1 MKNHLGKKTSLEEK
15 ILQFVNK
22 EFRNFLCYPFIM
34 EEKFQKGS
42 KYFYCKKC
50 DYSSNRK
57 SQWIRH
63 LSTTKHKMDNMDNPV
78 DNPKSSKRIFLCHCG
93 KKYKY
98 NTGLSKHKKK
108 CVSVMKET
116 IQTNYKTIAS
126 SSNEKGNLSLEM
138 LNKVLEQNN
147 TLMEKVIE
155 LSKDRQVINY
165 QNCNN
170 KKMTIN
176 VFLNEECKD
185 AMNLTDFVE
194 NVKISLEDLKYTKE
208 HGYIKGISNI
218 FVKHLQ
224 DLDPKERPIHCSDK
238 KRLQFYVK
246 EENKWDKDKANAKID
261 KTIEDITVKQIKRI
275 KEWEGKN
282 PDYLQNDK
290 LLQEWHR
297 MIQQITGS
305 GDEIQRERNKE
316 QIKKSLGNTIEIKD
330 AMIIDD

>member
-1 MKNHLGKKTSLEEK
+1 MEK
-15 ILQFVNK
+15 
-22 EFRNFLCYPFIM
+22 
-34 EEKFQKGS
+34 KFQKSS
-42 KYFYCKKC
+42 KKFYCKKC
-50 DYSSNRK
+50 DYSSNRE
-57 SQWIRH
+57 SQWRRH
-63 LSTTKHKMDNMDNPV
+63 LSTTKHKMDNMDNTL
-78 DNPKSSKRIFLCHCG
+78 DNSKSTKRCFECACG
-93 KKYKY
+93 KVYKY
-98 NTGLSKHKKK
+98 NSGLSKHKKK
-108 CVSVMKET
+108 CPLIMKNEVVPVVN
-116 IQTNYKTIAS
+116 QTSTTS
-126 SSNEKGNLSLEM
+126 SSKSSLSVEV
-138 LNKVLEQNN
+138 LNKLVEQNN

-165 QNCNN
+165 QNCGN

-176 VFLNEECKD
+176 VFLNQECKN

-194 NVKISLEDLKYTKE
+194 NVKVSLEDLNYTKE

-218 FVKHLQ
+218 FVKHLK

-246 EENKWDKDKANAKID
+246 EENKWEKDKANAKID

-275 KEWEGKN
+275 KEWEKKH
-282 PDYLQNDK
+282 PDYLQNEK

-305 GDEIQRERNKE
+305 GEELQKE

-330 AMIIDD
+330 AMVIE

>member
-1 MKNHLGKKTSLEEK
+1 MEK
-15 ILQFVNK
+15 
-22 EFRNFLCYPFIM
+22 
-34 EEKFQKGS
+34 KFQKSS
-42 KYFYCKKC
+42 KKFYCKKC
-50 DYSSNRK
+50 DYSSNRE
-57 SQWIRH
+57 SQWRRH
-63 LSTTKHKMDNMDNPV
+63 LSTTKHKMDNMDNTL
-78 DNPKSSKRIFLCHCG
+78 DNSKSTKRCFECACG
-93 KKYKY
+93 KVYKY
-98 NTGLSKHKKK
+98 NSGLSKHKKK
-108 CVSVMKET
+108 CPLIMKNEVVPVVTENTTTTSSKSGLSVEV
-116 IQTNYKTIAS
+116 
-126 SSNEKGNLSLEM
+126 
-138 LNKVLEQNN
+138 LNKLVEQNN

-165 QNCNN
+165 QNCGN

-176 VFLNEECKD
+176 VFLNQECKN

-194 NVKISLEDLKYTKE
+194 NVKVSLEDLNYTKE

-218 FVKHLQ
+218 FVKHLK

-246 EENKWDKDKANAKID
+246 EENKWEKDKANAKID

-275 KEWEGKN
+275 KEWEKKH

-305 GDEIQRERNKE
+305 GEEVQKE

-330 AMIIDD
+330 AMVIE

>member
-1 MKNHLGKKTSLEEK
+1 MEK
-15 ILQFVNK
+15 
-22 EFRNFLCYPFIM
+22 
-34 EEKFQKGS
+34 KFQKSS
-42 KYFYCKKC
+42 KKFYCKKC
-50 DYSSNRK
+50 DYSSNRE
-57 SQWIRH
+57 SQWRRH
-63 LSTTKHKMDNMDNPV
+63 LSTTKHKMDNMDNTL
-78 DNPKSSKRIFLCHCG
+78 DNSKSTKRCFECVCG
-93 KKYKY
+93 KVYKY
-98 NTGLSKHKKK
+98 NSGLSKHKKK
-108 CVSVMKET
+108 CPLIMKNEVVPVVNET
-116 IQTNYKTIAS
+116 STTS
-126 SSNEKGNLSLEM
+126 SSKSSLSVEV
-138 LNKVLEQNN
+138 LNKLVEQNN

-165 QNCNN
+165 QNCGN

-176 VFLNEECKD
+176 VFLNQECKN

-194 NVKISLEDLKYTKE
+194 NVKVSLEDLNYTKE

-218 FVKHLQ
+218 FVKHLK

-246 EENKWDKDKANAKID
+246 EENKWEKDKANAKID

-275 KEWEGKN
+275 KEWEKKH
-282 PDYLQNDK
+282 PDYLQNEK

-305 GDEIQRERNKE
+305 GEELQKE

-330 AMIIDD
+330 AMVIE

>member
-1 MKNHLGKKTSLEEK
+1 MEK
-15 ILQFVNK
+15 
-22 EFRNFLCYPFIM
+22 
-34 EEKFQKGS
+34 KFQKSS
-42 KYFYCKKC
+42 KKFYCKKC
-50 DYSSNRK
+50 DYSSNRE
-57 SQWIRH
+57 SQWRRH
-63 LSTTKHKMDNMDNPV
+63 LSTTKHKMDNMDNTL
-78 DNPKSSKRIFLCHCG
+78 DNVKSTKRCFECACG
-93 KKYKY
+93 KVYKY
-98 NTGLSKHKKK
+98 NSGLSKHKKK
-108 CVSVMKET
+108 CPLIMKNEVVPVVTENTTTTSSKSGLSVEV
-116 IQTNYKTIAS
+116 
-126 SSNEKGNLSLEM
+126 
-138 LNKVLEQNN
+138 LNKLVEQNN

-165 QNCNN
+165 QNCGN

-176 VFLNEECKD
+176 VFLNQECKN

-194 NVKISLEDLKYTKE
+194 NVKVSLEDLNYTKE

-218 FVKHLQ
+218 FVKHLK

-246 EENKWDKDKANAKID
+246 EENKWEKDKANAKID

-275 KEWEGKN
+275 KEWEKKH

-305 GDEIQRERNKE
+305 GEEVQKE

-330 AMIIDD
+330 AMVIE

>member
-1 MKNHLGKKTSLEEK
+1 MEK
-15 ILQFVNK
+15 
-22 EFRNFLCYPFIM
+22 
-34 EEKFQKGS
+34 KFQKSS
-42 KYFYCKKC
+42 KKFYCKKC
-50 DYSSNRK
+50 DYSSNRE
-57 SQWIRH
+57 SQWRRH
-63 LSTTKHKMDNMDNPV
+63 LSTTKHKMDNMDNTL
-78 DNPKSSKRIFLCHCG
+78 DNVKSTKRCFECACG
-93 KKYKY
+93 KVYKY
-98 NTGLSKHKKK
+98 NSGLSKHKKK
-108 CVSVMKET
+108 CPLIMKNEVVPIVT
-116 IQTNYKTIAS
+116 EDSTTS
-126 SSNEKGNLSLEM
+126 SSKTGLSVEV
-138 LNKVLEQNN
+138 LNKLVEQNN

-165 QNCNN
+165 QNCGN

-176 VFLNEECKD
+176 VFLNQECKN

-194 NVKISLEDLKYTKE
+194 NVKVSLEDLNYTKE

-218 FVKHLQ
+218 FVKHLK

-238 KRLQFYVK
+238 KRMQFYVK
-246 EENKWDKDKANAKID
+246 EENKWEKDKANAKID

-275 KEWEGKN
+275 KEWEKKH

-305 GDEIQRERNKE
+305 GEEVQKE

-330 AMIIDD
+330 AMVIE

>member
-1 MKNHLGKKTSLEEK
+1 M
-15 ILQFVNK
+15 
-22 EFRNFLCYPFIM
+22 R
-34 EEKFQKGS
+34 EKFQKS
-42 KYFYCKKC
+42 SEKFYCKKC
-50 DYSSNRK
+50 DYSSKRK

-63 LSTTKHKMDNMDNPV
+63 LSTTKHKMDNMDNPM
-78 DNPKSSKRIFLCHCG
+78 DNMKSSTRVFVCNCG
-93 KKYKY
+93 KQYKY

-108 CVSVMKET
+108 CTPIMENNINKKNTEYFIT
-116 IQTNYKTIAS
+116 S
-126 SSNEKGNLSLEM
+126 SSKSSKSIESIILNSIEQENVETDKNNNVSIEM
-138 LNKVLEQNN
+138 LNKLVEQNN

-176 VFLNEECKD
+176 VFLNEQCKN
-185 AMNLTDFVE
+185 AMNLTDFVD

-208 HGYIKGISNI
+208 HGYIKGIGNI
-218 FVKHLQ
+218 LAKHLQ

-246 EENKWDKDKANAKID
+246 EENKWDKDQANAKID
-261 KTIEDITVKQIKRI
+261 KTIEDITIKQIKRI
-275 KEWEGKN
+275 KEWESKH

-305 GDEIQRERNKE
+305 GDDGQRERNKE

-330 AMIIDD
+330 AMVIE

>member
-1 MKNHLGKKTSLEEK
+1 MEK
-15 ILQFVNK
+15 
-22 EFRNFLCYPFIM
+22 
-34 EEKFQKGS
+34 KFQKSS
-42 KYFYCKKC
+42 KKFYCKKC
-50 DYSSNRK
+50 DYSSNRE
-57 SQWIRH
+57 SQWRRH
-63 LSTTKHKMDNMDNPV
+63 LSTTKHKMDNMDNTL
-78 DNPKSSKRIFLCHCG
+78 DNSKSTKRCFECACG
-93 KKYKY
+93 KVYKY
-98 NTGLSKHKKK
+98 NSGLSKHKKK
-108 CVSVMKET
+108 CPLIMKNEAVPVVTENATTTSSKTGLSVEV
-116 IQTNYKTIAS
+116 
-126 SSNEKGNLSLEM
+126 
-138 LNKVLEQNN
+138 LNKLVEQNN

-165 QNCNN
+165 QNCGN

-176 VFLNEECKD
+176 VFLNQECKN

-194 NVKISLEDLKYTKE
+194 NVKVSLEDLNYTKE

-218 FVKHLQ
+218 FVKHLK

-246 EENKWDKDKANAKID
+246 EENKWEKDKANAKID

-275 KEWEGKN
+275 KEWEKKH

-305 GDEIQRERNKE
+305 GEEVQKE

-330 AMIIDD
+330 AMVIE

>member
-1 MKNHLGKKTSLEEK
+1 MEK
-15 ILQFVNK
+15 
-22 EFRNFLCYPFIM
+22 
-34 EEKFQKGS
+34 KFQKSS
-42 KYFYCKKC
+42 KKFYCKKC
-50 DYSSNRK
+50 DYSSNRE
-57 SQWIRH
+57 SQWRRH
-63 LSTTKHKMDNMDNPV
+63 LSTTKHKMDNMDNVV
-78 DNPKSSKRIFLCHCG
+78 DNIKSTKRSFECVCG
-93 KKYKY
+93 KVYKY
-98 NTGLSKHKKK
+98 NSGLSKHKKK
-108 CVSVMKET
+108 CLLIMKEPPSPKLVET
-116 IQTNYKTIAS
+116 TTTS
-126 SSNEKGNLSLEM
+126 SSKSGLSVEV
-138 LNKVLEQNN
+138 LNKLVEQNN

-165 QNCNN
+165 QNCGN

-176 VFLNEECKD
+176 VFLNQECKN

-194 NVKISLEDLKYTKE
+194 NVKVSLEDLNYTKE

-218 FVKHLQ
+218 FVKHLK

-246 EENKWDKDKANAKID
+246 EENKWEKDKANAKID

-275 KEWEGKN
+275 KEWERKH
-282 PDYLQNDK
+282 PDYLQNEK

-305 GDEIQRERNKE
+305 GEELQKE

-330 AMIIDD
+330 AMVIE

>member
-1 MKNHLGKKTSLEEK
+1 MEK
-15 ILQFVNK
+15 
-22 EFRNFLCYPFIM
+22 
-34 EEKFQKGS
+34 KFQKSS
-42 KYFYCKKC
+42 KKFYCEKC
-50 DYSSNRK
+50 DYSSNRE
-57 SQWIRH
+57 SQWRRH
-63 LSTTKHKMDNMDNPV
+63 LSTTKHKMDNMDNTL
-78 DNPKSSKRIFLCHCG
+78 DNVKSTKRCFECACG
-93 KKYKY
+93 KVYKY
-98 NTGLSKHKKK
+98 NSGLSKHKKK
-108 CVSVMKET
+108 CPLIMKNEVVPIVT
-116 IQTNYKTIAS
+116 ENPTTS
-126 SSNEKGNLSLEM
+126 SSKTGLSVEV
-138 LNKVLEQNN
+138 LNKLVEQNN

-165 QNCNN
+165 QNCGN

-176 VFLNEECKD
+176 VFLNQECKN

-194 NVKISLEDLKYTKE
+194 NVKVSLEDLNYTKE

-218 FVKHLQ
+218 FVKHLK

-238 KRLQFYVK
+238 KRMQFYVK
-246 EENKWDKDKANAKID
+246 EENKWEKDKANAKID

-275 KEWEGKN
+275 KEWEKKH

-305 GDEIQRERNKE
+305 GEEVQKE

-330 AMIIDD
+330 AMVIE

>member
-1 MKNHLGKKTSLEEK
+1 MEK
-15 ILQFVNK
+15 
-22 EFRNFLCYPFIM
+22 
-34 EEKFQKGS
+34 KFQKSS
-42 KYFYCKKC
+42 KKFYCKKC
-50 DYSSNRK
+50 DYSSNRE
-57 SQWIRH
+57 SQWRRH
-63 LSTTKHKMDNMDNPV
+63 LSTTKHKMDNMDNTL
-78 DNPKSSKRIFLCHCG
+78 DNVKSTKRCFECACG
-93 KKYKY
+93 KVYKY
-98 NTGLSKHKKK
+98 NSGLSKHKKK
-108 CVSVMKET
+108 CPLIMKNEVVPVVTENTTTTSSETGLSVEV
-116 IQTNYKTIAS
+116 
-126 SSNEKGNLSLEM
+126 
-138 LNKVLEQNN
+138 LNKLVEQNN

-165 QNCNN
+165 QNCGN

-176 VFLNEECKD
+176 VFLNQECKN

-194 NVKISLEDLKYTKE
+194 NVKVSLEDLNYTKE

-218 FVKHLQ
+218 FVKHLK

-246 EENKWDKDKANAKID
+246 EENKWEKDKANAKID

-275 KEWEGKN
+275 KEWEKKH

-305 GDEIQRERNKE
+305 GEEVQKE

-330 AMIIDD
+330 AMVIE

>member
-1 MKNHLGKKTSLEEK
+1 MEK
-15 ILQFVNK
+15 
-22 EFRNFLCYPFIM
+22 
-34 EEKFQKGS
+34 KFQKSS
-42 KYFYCKKC
+42 KKFYCKKC
-50 DYSSNRK
+50 DYSSNRE
-57 SQWIRH
+57 SQWRRH
-63 LSTTKHKMDNMDNPV
+63 LSTTKHKMDNMDNTL
-78 DNPKSSKRIFLCHCG
+78 DNSKSTKRCFECACG
-93 KKYKY
+93 KVYKY
-98 NTGLSKHKKK
+98 NSGLSKHKKK
-108 CVSVMKET
+108 CPLIMKNEVVPVVTENTTTTSSETGLSVEV
-116 IQTNYKTIAS
+116 
-126 SSNEKGNLSLEM
+126 
-138 LNKVLEQNN
+138 LNKLVEQNN

-165 QNCNN
+165 QNCGN

-176 VFLNEECKD
+176 VFLNQECKN

-194 NVKISLEDLKYTKE
+194 NVKVSLEDLNYTKE

-218 FVKHLQ
+218 FVKHLK

-246 EENKWDKDKANAKID
+246 EENKWEKDKANAKID

-275 KEWEGKN
+275 KEWEKKH

-305 GDEIQRERNKE
+305 GEEVQKE

-330 AMIIDD
+330 AMVIE

>member
-1 MKNHLGKKTSLEEK
+1 MEK
-15 ILQFVNK
+15 
-22 EFRNFLCYPFIM
+22 
-34 EEKFQKGS
+34 KFQKGS
-42 KYFYCKKC
+42 KKFYCKKC
-50 DYSSNRK
+50 DYSSNRE
-57 SQWIRH
+57 SQWRRH
-63 LSTTKHKMDNMDNPV
+63 LSTTKHKMDNMDNAV
-78 DNPKSSKRIFLCHCG
+78 DNIKSTKRSFECVCG
-93 KKYKY
+93 KVYKY
-98 NTGLSKHKKK
+98 NSGLSKHKKK
-108 CVSVMKET
+108 CLLIMKGPPSPKDVKST
-116 IQTNYKTIAS
+116 TTS
-126 SSNEKGNLSLEM
+126 SSKNGLSVEV
-138 LNKVLEQNN
+138 LNKLVEQNN

-165 QNCNN
+165 QNCGN

-176 VFLNEECKD
+176 VFLNQECKN

-194 NVKISLEDLKYTKE
+194 NVKVSLEDLNYTKE

-218 FVKHLQ
+218 FVKHLK

-246 EENKWDKDKANAKID
+246 EENKWEKDKANAKID

-275 KEWEGKN
+275 KEWERKH
-282 PDYLQNDK
+282 PDYLQNEK

-305 GDEIQRERNKE
+305 GEELQKE

-330 AMIIDD
+330 AMVIE